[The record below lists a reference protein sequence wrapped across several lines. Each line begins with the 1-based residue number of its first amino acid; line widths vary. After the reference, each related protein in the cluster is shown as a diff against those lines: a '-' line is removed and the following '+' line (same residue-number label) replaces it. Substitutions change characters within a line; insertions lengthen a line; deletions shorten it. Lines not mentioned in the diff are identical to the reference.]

1 MARWRLWNL
10 AATEG
15 VQCTS
20 NLEYH
25 INDRTFGLESR
36 LLDAPDVEVS
46 EEGVKKLGKLRLI
59 VILRL
64 RDPKLEAYEK
74 GIKGRT
80 EINSHLCIE
89 SRQQPGQW
97 QWWKMQPCLGLKSQ
111 WRPPLQDYQNNFLLL
126 LNRVNLPVT
135 FSRIQLH
142 VCLVRVELQQTC
154 KAAISATET
163 ERGRFESPSRR
174 LLKVVKYGLKR
185 STGFLHFWC
194 SWPPIIL

>member
-1 MARWRLWNL
+1 MIELLVWSPDS
-10 AATEG
+10 G
-15 VQCTS
+15 
-20 NLEYH
+20 
-25 INDRTFGLESR
+25 
-36 LLDAPDVEVS
+36 LLDAPDVKVS
-46 EEGVKKLGKLRLI
+46 KKGVKKLDKLRLI

-135 FSRIQLH
+135 FSRIQSH
-142 VCLVRVELQQTC
+142 VCQLNIFPPVYREVVTSTC
-154 KAAISATET
+154 LCWRSVKAWSLPVSFVVP
-163 ERGRFESPSRR
+163 RFLRYAF
-174 LLKVVKYGLKR
+174 L
-185 STGFLHFWC
+185 GFYF
-194 SWPPIIL
+194 I